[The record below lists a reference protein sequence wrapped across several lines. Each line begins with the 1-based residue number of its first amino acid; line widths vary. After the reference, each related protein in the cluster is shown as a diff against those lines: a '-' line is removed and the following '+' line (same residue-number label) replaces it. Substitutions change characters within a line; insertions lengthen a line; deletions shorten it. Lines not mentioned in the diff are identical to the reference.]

1 MDTYYVWLVVAGV
14 CALAETLSLSLIT
27 VWFVIGALAAFVAA
41 LLGAGILIQTLIFLL
56 VSVAFLVLLR
66 PVIMKYRKKGAE
78 VQTSLI
84 GQEVVVCE
92 TIEVSLGHG
101 RVQTSDKMTWKAQT
115 KDGAVLEEGAH
126 ARVVAQESIKLIVER
141 I

>member
-1 MDTYYVWLVVAGV
+1 
-14 CALAETLSLSLIT
+14 
-27 VWFVIGALAAFVAA
+27 
-41 LLGAGILIQTLIFLL
+41 
-56 VSVAFLVLLR
+56 LR

-78 VQTSLI
+78 AQTSLI

-92 TIEVSLGHG
+92 TIEASLGCG